1 METIINWLS
10 AVYAWFANFWHWIEE
25 TVKWILDGL
34 ILLLQFVFFTI
45 FDGLLT
51 VIESIITG
59 IDLSSVAFN
68 YAANWANL
76 PDQVIWLITAL
87 GLPQCITM
95 LGAAYLVRFTLN
107 LIPASLTRV

>member
-1 METIINWLS
+1 METIINSLN
-10 AVYAWFANFWHWIEE
+10 AIYAWFANFWQLIKD
-25 TVKWILDGL
+25 TCKWILDGL

-51 VIESIITG
+51 VIESIITCF
-59 IDLSSVAFN
+59 DLSSLAFN

-76 PDQVIWLITAL
+76 PDQAVWLITAL

-95 LGAAYLVRFTLN
+95 LGAAYLVRLTLN